1 MELYIYIYMY
11 SNSINGQYESR
22 ELFGQMASADHLP
35 RNVMRVRVCHN
46 HPEPVGHG
54 HGASTLSSRCRG
66 SCSTGS
72 RGTKNLHGMTQSD
85 HCLKF
90 FLWDEVILCW
100 SSEIII
106 MALAHPNSFIGQ
118 APEVPFARG
127 QYILRYSQISE
138 S

>member
-1 MELYIYIYMY
+1 MY
-11 SNSINGQYESR
+11 CNSINGQYESR

-35 RNVMRVRVCHN
+35 QLGCVHEFATTIQN
-46 HPEPVGHG
+46 PLGTAIAG
-54 HGASTLSSRCRG
+54 GSTLSSRCRG

-72 RGTKNLHGMTQSD
+72 RGTKNLHEMTQSD

-106 MALAHPNSFIGQ
+106 MALSSPSK
-118 APEVPFARG
+118 
-127 QYILRYSQISE
+127 
-138 S
+138 